1 MSDRTKS
8 PATPPETLEEA
19 EASIRADLARTGHS
33 AEFING
39 AIGAERLHG
48 CLRGGAPLWVCRA
61 GAATYS
67 RIGTQ
72 PR

>member
-1 MSDRTKS
+1 MSANRQKL
-8 PATPPETLEEA
+8 APPIETLEEA

-33 AEFING
+33 REYING

-61 GAATYS
+61 GARTYA

>member
-1 MSDRTKS
+1 MSENRKNL
-8 PATPPETLEEA
+8 TPPIETLEEA
-19 EASIRADLARTGHS
+19 EASIREDLARTGHS
-33 AEFING
+33 PEFING

-48 CLRGGAPLWVCRA
+48 CLRGGQPLWVHRA
-61 GAATYS
+61 GAATYA